1 MSEDKKEE
9 KIIEISATEIEEIE
23 HNSHQLKPKKKHF
36 PNSSKGANY
45 KQVLS
50 PIIAGLIIDAAD
62 FVTLGPIGLYF
73 GMIVGFG
80 AAYWVCS
87 TYQFSRNKRILFS
100 IFTGIYCTLPF
111 TAYLPAATL
120 IGLYIKLNDIL
131 NSNS

>member
-1 MSEDKKEE
+1 MSKDKEDEE
-9 KIIEISATEIEEIE
+9 IIEISATEMEEIE
-23 HNSHQLKPKKKHF
+23 HNSHQLKSQKELSS
-36 PNSSKGANY
+36 NSNKGNNY
-45 KQVLS
+45 KKALS

-62 FVTLGPIGLYF
+62 FATLGPIGLYF